1 MLLRQPVFEIPFFPR
16 TLGAIALSTALLVS
30 GCGGGGSSDAPVASS
45 PAQETEREVA
55 EPEEPAN
62 ESPDPAVDEPDGPRK
77 VIFVGNNWE
86 GMVDVIDAESYTRL
100 GRINGIPD
108 QTEREKAIAMNP
120 LDLVFF
126 QGIRVLIGE
135 GHHQYVD
142 DMYSS
147 NDGSLL
153 IVSRPSYADVAAID
167 VATGEVVWRFDVD
180 GYRSD
185 HMALSPDGTQ
195 VAVSASTGNV
205 VHMLDVETGEEQ
217 GKFPS
222 GDSPHENIYSEDG
235 KRIYHASIGTVYTP
249 LDSELLGGVT
259 DALLGKNLLDASKG
273 ERVFQV
279 VDADSLEILKTLDL
293 EADLEAAGHGN
304 LSTAVRPMAHT
315 ADERYF
321 YFQLSFLH
329 GFIEYDME
337 EQKVL
342 RLAELPD
349 LTGPLVTRETYVN
362 DSAHHGIALSA
373 DDSTFCVAGTMSDYV
388 ALVDRDDFSYELKTG
403 IGEKPYWVTTSKD
416 GNHCYV
422 SWSGTDQMSVF
433 NYASG
438 QEVARVD
445 VGDHPQRI
453 REGSVPQAW
462 VEQQGSLFLP

>member
-1 MLLRQPVFEIPFFPR
+1 MTPHPSTASPLLARR
-16 TLGAIALSTALLVS
+16 TLLAAALTLSLAA
-30 GCGGGGSSDAPVASS
+30 CGGGRSSSAPAEASSSAAQAPVPNVSEE
-45 PAQETEREVA
+45 AQT
-55 EPEEPAN
+55 PILPEPAARAR
-62 ESPDPAVDEPDGPRK
+62 D

-86 GMVDVIDAESYTRL
+86 GMVDVVDRDTYTRL

-108 QTEREKAIAMNP
+108 QAEREAAIASNP
-120 LDLVFF
+120 EDLLFF
-126 QGIRVLIGE
+126 QGIRLLIGE
-135 GHHQYVD
+135 GNHQYVD

-147 NDGSLL
+147 NDGRLL
-153 IVSRPSYADVAAID
+153 IVSRPSYADVVGID
-167 VATGEVVWRFDVD
+167 IATGEIEWRFEVD

-185 HMALSPDGTQ
+185 HMAVSPDGTQ

-205 VHMLDVETGEEQ
+205 VHILDVETGAEL
-217 GKFPS
+217 KRFPS
-222 GDSPHENIYSEDG
+222 GDSPHENIYSKDG

-249 LDSELLGGVT
+249 LDSQLIGDVT
-259 DALLGKNLLDASKG
+259 DALLGQNLLDATKG
-273 ERVFQV
+273 ERIFQV
-279 VDADSLEILKTLDL
+279 VDADSMEIIKKLDL
-293 EADLEAAGHGN
+293 AGDLEEAGYGN

-315 ADERYF
+315 TDDRYF

-337 EQKVL
+337 EEKVL

-349 LTGPLVTRETYVN
+349 LTNGLPRELYVN

-373 DDSTFCVAGTMSDYV
+373 DNKTLCVAGTMSDYV
-388 ALVDRDDFSYELKTG
+388 AMVDRETFAYSLKQG

-416 GNHCYV
+416 GEHCYV

-453 REGSVPQAW
+453 REGRVPEAW
-462 VEQQGSLFLP
+462 VEDQGSLFLP

>member
-16 TLGAIALSTALLVS
+16 ALGAIALSTALLVS
-30 GCGGGGSSDAPVASS
+30 GCGGGGSSDAPAASS
-45 PAQETEREVA
+45 PAQEAEREVA
-55 EPEEPAN
+55 EPQAPAD
-62 ESPDPAVDEPDGPRK
+62 ESADNPAVEPEGPRK

-86 GMVDVIDAESYTRL
+86 GMVDVIDANTYTRL

-108 QTEREKAIAMNP
+108 RAEREKAIAMNP
-120 LDLVFF
+120 VDLVFF

-147 NDGSLL
+147 NDGRLL

-167 VATGEVVWRFDVD
+167 IASGEVVWRFQVD

-185 HMALSPDGTQ
+185 HMALSPDGSQ

-205 VHMLDVETGEEQ
+205 VHILDVETGEEQ

-453 REGSVPQAW
+453 REGGVPEAW

>member
-1 MLLRQPVFEIPFFPR
+1 MTIGQHRFSIVHLGILTLL
-16 TLGAIALSTALLVS
+16 TASLLS
-30 GCGGGGSSDAPVASS
+30 GCGGGGSGSAAPATGADE
-45 PAQETEREVA
+45 AQREA
-55 EPEEPAN
+55 PQQE
-62 ESPDPAVDEPDGPRK
+62 ESPDEVVDEGVPEETDDGPRS

-86 GMVDVIDAESYTRL
+86 GVIDVIDAASYQRL
-100 GRINGIPD
+100 GRISGIPD
-108 QTEREKAIAMNP
+108 QQEREKAIALNP
-120 LDLVFF
+120 LDFLFF

-135 GHHQYVD
+135 GNHQYVD

-147 NDGSLL
+147 PDGRLL
-153 IVSRPSYADVAAID
+153 IVSRPSYADVVAID
-167 VATGEVVWRFDVD
+167 VVSGEIAWRFEVD

-205 VHMLDVETGEEQ
+205 VHILDVETGEEQ
-217 GKFPS
+217 GRFPS

-235 KRIYHASIGTVYTP
+235 ERIYHASIGTVYTP
-249 LDSELLGGVT
+249 LDNELVGDLTDGLLGE
-259 DALLGKNLLDASKG
+259 NLLDATKG

-279 VDADSLEILKTLDL
+279 VDANSLEIIKQLDL
-293 EADLEAAGHGN
+293 EADLAEAGYEN

-329 GFIEYDME
+329 GFIEYDMQE
-337 EQKVL
+337 EKVL

-349 LTGPLVTRETYVN
+349 LTNGLPREFYVN

-373 DDSTFCVAGTMSDYV
+373 DDSTLCVAGTMSDYV
-388 ALVDRDDFSYELKTG
+388 ALVDREDFSHQLKTG
-403 IGEKPYWVTTSKD
+403 IGEKPYWVTTSAD

-433 NYASG
+433 NYQTG

-453 REGSVPQAW
+453 REGSVPEAW
-462 VEQQGSLFLP
+462 VDAQGSLFLP

>member
-16 TLGAIALSTALLVS
+16 ALGAIALSTALLVS
-30 GCGGGGSSDAPVASS
+30 GCGGGGSSDAPAASS
-45 PAQETEREVA
+45 PAQEAEREVA
-55 EPEEPAN
+55 EPQAPAD
-62 ESPDPAVDEPDGPRK
+62 ELPDHPAVEPDGPRK

-86 GMVDVIDAESYTRL
+86 GMVDVIDANTYTRL

-108 QTEREKAIAMNP
+108 QAEREKAIAMNP

-147 NDGSLL
+147 NDGRLL

-167 VATGEVVWRFDVD
+167 IATGDVVWRFEVD

-205 VHMLDVETGEEQ
+205 VHILDVETGQEQ
-217 GKFPS
+217 GKFAS

-259 DALLGKNLLDASKG
+259 DALLGKNLLDATKG

-453 REGSVPQAW
+453 REGSVPEAW

>member
-1 MLLRQPVFEIPFFPR
+1 MSLIPYSRWTLLAASLAAV
-16 TLGAIALSTALLVS
+16 LA
-30 GCGGGGSSDAPVASS
+30 GCGGGGGSGGEPASNVATPNST
-45 PAQETEREVA
+45 AQEAPETS
-55 EPEEPAN
+55 EPESAPSTRA
-62 ESPDPAVDEPDGPRK
+62 

-86 GMVDVIDAESYTRL
+86 GVIDVIDAKSYQRL
-100 GRINGIPD
+100 GRISGIPD
-108 QTEREKAIAMNP
+108 QQEREKAIALNP
-120 LDLVFF
+120 LDLLFF

-147 NDGSLL
+147 LDGRLL
-153 IVSRPSYADVAAID
+153 IVSRPSYADVVAI
-167 VATGEVVWRFDVD
+167 EVTSGDIAWRFEVD

-205 VHMLDVETGEEQ
+205 VHILDVETGEEL
-217 GKFPS
+217 GRFPS

-249 LDSELLGGVT
+249 LDNELVGDLTDGLLGQ
-259 DALLGKNLLDASKG
+259 NLLDATKG

-279 VDADSLEILKTLDL
+279 VDANSLEIIKRLDL
-293 EADLEAAGHGN
+293 EADLEEAGYGN

-315 ADERYF
+315 SDERYF

-329 GFIEYDME
+329 GFIEYDMQE
-337 EQKVL
+337 EKVL

-349 LTGPLVTRETYVN
+349 LTNGLPREFYVN

-373 DDSTFCVAGTMSDYV
+373 DDSTLCVAGTMSDYV
-388 ALVDRDDFSYELKTG
+388 ALVDREDFSYQLKTG
-403 IGEKPYWVTTSKD
+403 IGEKPYWVTTSAD

-433 NYASG
+433 NYQTG

-462 VEQQGSLFLP
+462 VDAQQGTLYLP